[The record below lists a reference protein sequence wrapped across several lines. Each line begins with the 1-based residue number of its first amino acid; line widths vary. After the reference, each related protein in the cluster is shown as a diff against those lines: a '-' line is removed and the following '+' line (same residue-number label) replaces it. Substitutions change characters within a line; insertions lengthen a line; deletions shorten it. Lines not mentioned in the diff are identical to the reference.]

1 MSLGHIIATLFF
13 LLVGAFALGVIIAAV
28 VDSLWRGGGK

>member
-1 MSLGHIIATLFF
+1 MTPAHVLATVFF

-28 VDSLWRGGGK
+28 VDRLWSGGRW